1 MTPEETALYALI
13 CAALQ
18 TNEPA
23 VINATLQSVEIALTN
38 AIRTQAQEKPTAP
51 EASKLAA

>member
-13 CAALQ
+13 CAALH

-51 EASKLAA
+51 KLAA